1 MQSVK
6 YPAEGLCHSSI
17 AQEEANARVLEKK
30 PQEAV
35 GTNGKTVTVDHN
47 KRLWEQMG
55 KQSQLIITSTKY
67 SMQLSKLEKAQSL
80 LHGMLQEHCQH
91 E

>member
-35 GTNGKTVTVDHN
+35 GTNGKTNYNYKAVGTNEKTVTVDHN
-47 KRLWEQMG
+47 F
-55 KQSQLIITSTKY
+55 KQV
-67 SMQLSKLEKAQSL
+67 SMQLSKLDGFKNTEFVAWNATRT
-80 LHGMLQEHCQH
+80 
-91 E
+91 